1 MKDLSS
7 HILDIVQNS
16 IRANALRIDIEL
28 EEDLAR
34 DRLTVRI
41 EDDGSGMDEE
51 TLRRVRDPFY
61 TSRTVRKVGLGIPLL
76 LQNAERTGGA
86 VTIESALGKG
96 TVLKASFAHS
106 HIDRPPLGDM
116 AGTIALL
123 AAANPEREFLYRHT
137 SGKGEYLFDTRE
149 VKELLGNV
157 PLNDPEIVRA
167 IRTLIAENVSE
178 ISEER

>member
-16 IRANALRIDIEL
+16 IRANARRIGIEL
-28 EEDLAR
+28 EEDLLR

-41 EDDGSGMDEE
+41 EDDGDGMDEE

-76 LQNAERTGGA
+76 TQNAERTGGS

-96 TVLKASFAHS
+96 TVLTATFTHS
-106 HIDRPPLGDM
+106 HLDRPPLGDI
-116 AGTIALL
+116 AGTLALL
-123 AAANPEREFLYRHT
+123 TAANPEREFVYRHT
-137 SGKGEYLFDTRE
+137 SGKGEYRFDTRE
-149 VKELLGNV
+149 VRQLLGEV
-157 PLNDPEIVRA
+157 PVNDPEIVRA
-167 IRTLIAENVSE
+167 IRELIAENVSE
-178 ISEER
+178 ISEEG